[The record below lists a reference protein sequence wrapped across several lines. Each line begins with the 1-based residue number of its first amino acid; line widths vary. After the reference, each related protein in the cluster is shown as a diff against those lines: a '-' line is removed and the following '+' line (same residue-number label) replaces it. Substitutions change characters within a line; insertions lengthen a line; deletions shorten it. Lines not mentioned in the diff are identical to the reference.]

1 MSNTPGDLKFTN
13 DHEWLRIEDDG
24 SVVLGI
30 TEHAQEALGD
40 LVYVELPEAEQE
52 LDAGD
57 GLAVVESVKAASDV
71 YAPCNCTVVEG
82 NEALAD
88 QPELINSDPYG
99 EGWIA
104 KITLADRAD
113 LDALMDA
120 NAYDEFLL
128 ESDDH

>member
-71 YAPCNCTVVEG
+71 YAPCSCTVVEG

-120 NAYDEFLL
+120 NAYDEYLL